1 MHLKNYLPD
10 SCRKIDQLAKVIGYR
25 VRLSQSEWIVP
36 RIGIN
41 LNLESVVSTKNSQF
55 VEGSKSRNRRLAFR
69 KSSSSVIFLLLSL
82 SSIFFSISN
91 ASNANAA
98 ETATKLYG
106 TVSDKDG
113 VAIPNVG
120 IAVTGPEG
128 FTKGLTTDA
137 QGNWEVEILTKG
149 TFNLTINQ
157 DDLPDGQS
165 LTDPTKSTIRANVF
179 MLGVDLKILF
189 PIGPGVEAASLL
201 ERSAQLAVDGLILGL
216 VIGLAALGLNLIF
229 GTTGLTNFA
238 HGEIL
243 TLGGL
248 LTYYLSAIVKLPVV
262 IAVPIAILLGAF
274 ISGFLQDRYL
284 WKPLRKR
291 GTGLIAMLVVSIGL
305 AIFLR
310 YFFLF
315 LFGGDTR
322 QLPQYAGQ
330 AGLELGIVSITP
342 KSILTTSIGIVFIVL
357 ATLWLLRTRM
367 GKASRAVSDNPALA
381 SASGIDVQK
390 VIRAVWVLGAGLA
403 TYAGVIVTVNQGV
416 SFLMGQDMLL
426 LIFAAVTLGGLG
438 TANGALVG
446 SLIIGLFVQLSTLFI
461 PTELKYV
468 GALII
473 LIIILIVRPQGI
485 LGKKERI
492 G

>member
-1 MHLKNYLPD
+1 MG
-10 SCRKIDQLAKVIGYR
+10 AR
-25 VRLSQSEWIVP
+25 V
-36 RIGIN
+36 
-41 LNLESVVSTKNSQF
+41 
-55 VEGSKSRNRRLAFR
+55 
-69 KSSSSVIFLLLSL
+69 LLVHIAMFIATAAL
-82 SSIFFSISN
+82 SSITSPAYAIDSP
-91 ASNANAA
+91 
-98 ETATKLYG
+98 TKLYG
-106 TVSDKDG
+106 VITDSTEKPLSGVRVSVEGPDG
-113 VAIPNVG
+113 FSTEV
-120 IAVTGPEG
+120 E
-128 FTKGLTTDA
+128 TDSLGA
-137 QGNWEVEILTKG
+137 WEVLVTSKGTYAATINEDDLPSGQALTDSTKG
-149 TFNLTINQ
+149 TI
-157 DDLPDGQS
+157 
-165 LTDPTKSTIRANVF
+165 KANVF
-179 MLGVDLKILF
+179 MLGVELRLLF
-189 PIGPGVEAASLL
+189 PIGPGVEKATRL
-201 ERSAQLAVDGLILGL
+201 ERSAQLTVDGLILGL
-216 VIGLAALGLNLIF
+216 IIALAALGLNLIF

-243 TLGGL
+243 TFAGL
-248 LTYYLSAIVKLPVV
+248 LTYFFSAIVNLPVILAAF
-262 IAVPIAILLGAF
+262 IAVVLSAF

-291 GTGLIAMLVVSIGL
+291 GTGLIAMLVVSIGF

-330 AGLELGIVSITP
+330 AGLELGLVNITP
-342 KSILTTSIGIVFIVL
+342 KSILTTIIGVGFIVF
-357 ATLWLLRTRM
+357 ATLWLLTTRM
-367 GKASRAVSDNPALA
+367 GKASRAVADNPALA

-390 VIRAVWVLGAGLA
+390 VIRAVWILGAALA
-403 TYAGVIVTVNQGV
+403 GYAGVIVTVNQGV

-468 GALII
+468 GALVVLI
-473 LIIILIVRPQGI
+473 LILIVRPQGI
-485 LGKKERI
+485 LGRKERI

>member
-1 MHLKNYLPD
+1 M
-10 SCRKIDQLAKVIGYR
+10 
-25 VRLSQSEWIVP
+25 LSVTA
-36 RIGIN
+36 GI
-41 LNLESVVSTKNSQF
+41 
-55 VEGSKSRNRRLAFR
+55 
-69 KSSSSVIFLLLSL
+69 SL
-82 SSIFFSISN
+82 I
-91 ASNANAA
+91 ATPANAA
-98 ETATKLYG
+98 ETPTKLYG
-106 TVSDKDG
+106 VVTSSTEQ
-113 VAIPNVG
+113 PLEG
-120 IAVTGPEG
+120 IGISIEGPEG
-128 FTKGLTTDA
+128 FSANVTTDSLGA
-137 QGNWEVEILTKG
+137 WEVLIPTKG
-149 TFNLTINQ
+149 TYSATINEG
-157 DDLPDGQS
+157 DLPEGQA
-165 LTDPTKSTIRANVF
+165 LTDPTKATAKANVF
-179 MLGVDLKILF
+179 MLGVELRLLF
-189 PIGPGVEAASLL
+189 PIGPGVAKATLL
-201 ERSAQLAVDGLILGL
+201 ERSAQLTVDGLILGL
-216 VIGLAALGLNLIF
+216 IIALAALGLNLIF

-243 TLGGL
+243 TFAGL
-248 LTYYLSAIVKLPVV
+248 LTYYFSAIAKLPVLV
-262 IAVPIAILLGAF
+262 AAPIAVVLSAF

-284 WKPLRKR
+284 WKPLRQR
-291 GTGLIAMLVVSIGL
+291 GTGLIAMLVVSIGF

-330 AGLELGIVSITP
+330 AGLELGLVNITP
-342 KSILTTSIGIVFIVL
+342 KSILTTVIGIGFIVV

-367 GKASRAVSDNPALA
+367 GKASRAVADNPALA

-390 VIRAVWVLGAGLA
+390 VIRAVWILGAALA
-403 TYAGVIVTVNQGV
+403 GYAGVIVTVNQGV

-468 GALII
+468 GALIVLI
-473 LIIILIVRPQGI
+473 LILIVRPQGI
-485 LGKKERI
+485 LGRKERI

>member
-1 MHLKNYLPD
+1 MHPYPD
-10 SCRKIDQLAKVIGYR
+10 ALTKDLERDLNFIKAKLSARLILLCIG
-25 VRLSQSEWIVP
+25 LF
-36 RIGIN
+36 
-41 LNLESVVSTKNSQF
+41 T
-55 VEGSKSRNRRLAFR
+55 ATAA
-69 KSSSSVIFLLLSL
+69 L
-82 SSIFFSISN
+82 SSISSP
-91 ASNANAA
+91 AHAV
-98 ETATKLYG
+98 ETPTKLYG
-106 TVSDKDG
+106 IITDSTEKPLPGVGVTIEGPDG
-113 VAIPNVG
+113 FSAE
-120 IAVTGPEG
+120 A
-128 FTKGLTTDA
+128 KTDSMGA
-137 QGNWEVEILTKG
+137 WEVLITSKGTYAATINEDDLPSGQALTDSTKG
-149 TFNLTINQ
+149 TI
-157 DDLPDGQS
+157 
-165 LTDPTKSTIRANVF
+165 KANVF
-179 MLGVDLKILF
+179 MLGVELRLLF
-189 PIGPGVEAASLL
+189 PIGPGVEKATRL
-201 ERSAQLAVDGLILGL
+201 ERSAQLTVDGLILGL
-216 VIGLAALGLNLIF
+216 IIALAALGLNLIF

-243 TLGGL
+243 TLAGL
-248 LTYYLSAIVKLPVV
+248 LTYYFSAIAKLPVV
-262 IAVPIAILLGAF
+262 IAALIAVVLSAF

-291 GTGLIAMLVVSIGL
+291 GTGLIAMLVVSIGF

-330 AGLELGIVSITP
+330 AGLELGLVNITP
-342 KSILTTSIGIVFIVL
+342 KSILTTIIGIGFIVF
-357 ATLWLLRTRM
+357 ATLWLLTTRM
-367 GKASRAVSDNPALA
+367 GKASRAVADNPALA

-390 VIRAVWVLGAGLA
+390 VIRAVWILGAALA
-403 TYAGVIVTVNQGV
+403 GYAGVIVTVNQGV

-468 GALII
+468 GALVVLI
-473 LIIILIVRPQGI
+473 LILIVRPQGI
-485 LGKKERI
+485 LGRTERI

>member
-1 MHLKNYLPD
+1 VERDLNFASK
-10 SCRKIDQLAKVIGYR
+10 KISA
-25 VRLSQSEWIVP
+25 RLI
-36 RIGIN
+36 
-41 LNLESVVSTKNSQF
+41 
-55 VEGSKSRNRRLAFR
+55 
-69 KSSSSVIFLLLSL
+69 LLTITMLSAVTGF
-82 SSIFFSISN
+82 SSI
-91 ASNANAA
+91 AAPANAA
-98 ETATKLYG
+98 DPVTKIF
-106 TVSDKDG
+106 G
-113 VAIPNVG
+113 VVTGSTEQPLAGVG
-120 IAVTGPEG
+120 ISVAGPDG
-128 FTKGLTTDA
+128 FSAEVETDSA
-137 QGNWEVEILTKG
+137 GTWEVLVPSKG
-149 TFNLTINQ
+149 TYSATINEG
-157 DDLPDGQS
+157 DLPDGQA
-165 LTDPTKSTIRANVF
+165 LTDPTKGTAKANVF
-179 MLGVDLKILF
+179 MPGVELRILF
-189 PIGPGVEAASLL
+189 PIGPGVQQSSLL
-201 ERSAQLAVDGLILGL
+201 ERSAQLTVDGLILGL
-216 VIGLAALGLNLIF
+216 IIALAALGLNLIF

-248 LTYYLSAIVKLPVV
+248 LTYYFSAIINLPVLV
-262 IAVPIAILLGAF
+262 AAPIAVLLSAF
-274 ISGFLQDRYL
+274 ISGFLQDKYL

-291 GTGLIAMLVVSIGL
+291 GTGLIAMLVVSIGF

-330 AGLELGIVSITP
+330 AGLELGLVNITP
-342 KSILTTSIGIVFIVL
+342 KSILTTVIGIGFIIF

-367 GKASRAVSDNPALA
+367 GKASRAVADNPALA

-390 VIRAVWVLGAGLA
+390 VIRAVWILGAALA
-403 TYAGVIVTVNQGV
+403 GYAGVVVTINQGV

-438 TANGALVG
+438 TANGALIG

-468 GALII
+468 AALVV

-485 LGKKERI
+485 LGRKDRI

>member
-1 MHLKNYLPD
+1 MY
-10 SCRKIDQLAKVIGYR
+10 IA
-25 VRLSQSEWIVP
+25 
-36 RIGIN
+36 
-41 LNLESVVSTKNSQF
+41 
-55 VEGSKSRNRRLAFR
+55 
-69 KSSSSVIFLLLSL
+69 IFTATAAL
-82 SSIFFSISN
+82 SSIASPAHAVETTKIYGVITDSSEKPISGVGVSIAGPDGFS
-91 ASNANAA
+91 A
-98 ETATKLYG
+98 EVK
-106 TVSDKDG
+106 
-113 VAIPNVG
+113 
-120 IAVTGPEG
+120 
-128 FTKGLTTDA
+128 TDSLGA
-137 QGNWEVEILTKG
+137 WEVLVTAKG
-149 TFNLTINQ
+149 TYAATINES
-157 DDLPDGQS
+157 DLQSGQA
-165 LTDPTKSTIRANVF
+165 LTDPKKGTIKANVF
-179 MLGVDLKILF
+179 MLGVELRLLF
-189 PIGPGVEAASLL
+189 PIGPGVEKATRL
-201 ERSAQLAVDGLILGL
+201 ERSAQLTVDGLLLGL
-216 VIGLAALGLNLIF
+216 IIALAALGLNLIF

-243 TLGGL
+243 TFAGL
-248 LTYYLSAIVKLPVV
+248 LTYYFSARVKLPVPLAALV
-262 IAVPIAILLGAF
+262 AVVLSGF

-291 GTGLIAMLVVSIGL
+291 GTGLIAMLVVSIGF

-330 AGLELGIVSITP
+330 AGLELGLVNITP
-342 KSILTTSIGIVFIVL
+342 KSILTTTIGIGFIVF
-357 ATLWLLRTRM
+357 ATLWLLTTRM
-367 GKASRAVSDNPALA
+367 GKASRAVADNPALA

-390 VIRAVWVLGAGLA
+390 VIRAVWILGAALA
-403 TYAGVIVTVNQGV
+403 GYAGVIVTVNQGV

-468 GALII
+468 GALVVLI
-473 LIIILIVRPQGI
+473 LILIVRPQGI
-485 LGKKERI
+485 LGRKERI

>member
-1 MHLKNYLPD
+1 MHPHHKALMTDLERDLNFASK
-10 SCRKIDQLAKVIGYR
+10 KISARFILLCI
-25 VRLSQSEWIVP
+25 
-36 RIGIN
+36 
-41 LNLESVVSTKNSQF
+41 T
-55 VEGSKSRNRRLAFR
+55 
-69 KSSSSVIFLLLSL
+69 LLS
-82 SSIFFSISN
+82 
-91 ASNANAA
+91 ATAMMAPAQAA
-98 ETATKLYG
+98 DAQTKLYG
-106 TVSDKDG
+106 VITGSSEQPLAGVGVSIAG
-113 VAIPNVG
+113 PNGFSAEVETDS
-120 IAVTGPEG
+120 TG
-128 FTKGLTTDA
+128 A
-137 QGNWEVEILTKG
+137 WEVVIPTKG
-149 TFNLTINQ
+149 TYSATINEG
-157 DDLPDGQS
+157 DLPAGQA
-165 LTDPTKSTIRANVF
+165 LTDPTKGTVKANVF
-179 MLGVDLKILF
+179 MPGVELRLLF
-189 PIGPGVEAASLL
+189 PIGPGVEKATLL
-201 ERSAQLAVDGLILGL
+201 ERSVQLTVDGLILGL
-216 VIGLAALGLNLIF
+216 IIALAALGLNLIF

-243 TLGGL
+243 TFAGL
-248 LTYYLSAIVKLPVV
+248 LTYYFSAIAKLPVIAAAP
-262 IAVPIAILLGAF
+262 IAVVLSAF

-291 GTGLIAMLVVSIGL
+291 GTGLIAMLVVSIGF

-330 AGLELGIVSITP
+330 AGLELGLVNITP
-342 KSILTTSIGIVFIVL
+342 KSILTTLIGIGFIVL

-367 GKASRAVSDNPALA
+367 GKASRAVADNPALA

-390 VIRAVWVLGAGLA
+390 VIQAVWILGAALA
-403 TYAGVIVTVNQGV
+403 GYAGVIVTLNQGV

-468 GALII
+468 GALIVLI
-473 LIIILIVRPQGI
+473 LILVVRPQGI
-485 LGKKERI
+485 LGRKERI